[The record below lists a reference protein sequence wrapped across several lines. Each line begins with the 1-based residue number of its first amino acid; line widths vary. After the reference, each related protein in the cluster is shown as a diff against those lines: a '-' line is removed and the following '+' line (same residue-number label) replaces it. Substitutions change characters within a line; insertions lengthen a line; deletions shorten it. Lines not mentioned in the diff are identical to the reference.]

1 MTHGREHT
9 GRCLAWGDGLTCRR
23 VTDTSRS
30 SGRAELARFLRS
42 RRERLHPEDVG
53 LSSGSRRRTPGL
65 RREELARLADVGVS
79 WYTWLEQG
87 RDIHVSEPLLERL
100 VVALRLTPTERLH
113 LFELAHGRPAPR
125 PVSSPDSVSDAL
137 QRLLDAHPFPALV
150 STRRWDIVAW
160 NAAATVL
167 YADLAQPAAE
177 ERNGLWALFMNP
189 DRRASM
195 PSWEEAVRRAVA
207 GFRMDAARAA
217 DRSEFDALVEKL
229 QAASPEF
236 ARLWSEHD
244 VVETPSMLKVILL
257 PELGPIEFENVTLTY
272 SEPDGRELRVSF
284 YAPRPGPNLER
295 ARKLFPRP

>member
-1 MTHGREHT
+1 M
-9 GRCLAWGDGLTCRR
+9 
-23 VTDTSRS
+23 TDTSRS

>member
-1 MTHGREHT
+1 MAANTRV
-9 GRCLAWGDGLTCRR
+9 RCLAWGDGLTCLR

>member
-1 MTHGREHT
+1 M
-9 GRCLAWGDGLTCRR
+9 
-23 VTDTSRS
+23 TDTARS
-30 SGRAELARFLRS
+30 PGRDELARFLRS
-42 RRERLHPEDVG
+42 RRERLRPEDVG
-53 LSSGSRRRTPGL
+53 LPSGSRRRTPGL

-113 LFELAHGRPAPR
+113 LFELAHGRPASR
-125 PVSSPDSVSDAL
+125 PVSSPASVSDAL

-167 YADLAQPAAE
+167 YADLTQPTSE
-177 ERNGLWALFMNP
+177 ERNGLWSLFMNP
-189 DRRASM
+189 ERRARM
-195 PSWEEAVRRAVA
+195 PAWEEAVRRAVA

-244 VVETPSMLKVILL
+244 VVETPSMLKVIIL
-257 PELGPIEFENVTLTY
+257 PELGPIEFESVMLTH

-284 YAPRPGPNLER
+284 YQPRPGPHLER
-295 ARKLFPRP
+295 ARALFARP

>member
-1 MTHGREHT
+1 MT
-9 GRCLAWGDGLTCRR
+9 DI
-23 VTDTSRS
+23 SRS
-30 SGRAELARFLRS
+30 SGRVELAHFLRS
-42 RRERLHPEDVG
+42 RRERLRPEDVG
-53 LSSGSRRRTPGL
+53 LPSGSRRRTPGL

-113 LFELAHGRPAPR
+113 LFALAHGRPASM
-125 PVSSPDSVSDAL
+125 PVRSPESVSDAL

-167 YADLAQPAAE
+167 YADLELPASSLE

-189 DRRASM
+189 ERRARM
-195 PSWEEAVRRAVA
+195 PSWDEAVRRAVA

-217 DRSEFDALVEKL
+217 DRSEFDALAEKL
-229 QAASPEF
+229 QSASPEF

-244 VVETPSMLKVILL
+244 VVETASMVKVFLL
-257 PELGPIEFENVTLTY
+257 PKWGPIAFENVTLTY

-284 YAPRPGPNLER
+284 YSPRPGPNLER
-295 ARKLFPRP
+295 TRKLFQPSSPPGPDRT

>member
-1 MTHGREHT
+1 M
-9 GRCLAWGDGLTCRR
+9 
-23 VTDTSRS
+23 
-30 SGRAELARFLRS
+30 
-42 RRERLHPEDVG
+42 
-53 LSSGSRRRTPGL
+53 
-65 RREELARLADVGVS
+65 GVS

-125 PVSSPDSVSDAL
+125 AVRSPDSVSDAL

-160 NAAATVL
+160 
-167 YADLAQPAAE
+167 D
-177 ERNGLWALFMNP
+177 
-189 DRRASM
+189 
-195 PSWEEAVRRAVA
+195 EAVRRAVA

-217 DRSEFDALVEKL
+217 DRSEFDALAEKL

-244 VVETPSMLKVILL
+244 VVETASMVKVFLL
-257 PELGPIEFENVTLTY
+257 PKWGPIAFENVTLTY

-284 YAPRPGPNLER
+284 YSPRPGPNLER
-295 ARKLFPRP
+295 TRKLFARP